1 MNHNQAE
8 HQRILV
14 VLPHPDDESF
24 VASGT
29 LSMYIA
35 SGAQVTY
42 ACLTLGEMGR
52 NMGIPPFANRVTLT
66 AIRKDEL
73 AASCLAIGIQDLRML
88 GFHDK
93 MIEFEDEEL
102 LDSQIMELLKELKP
116 SLVITFYPGYS
127 VHPDH
132 DATGAAVIRTIGRL
146 PAAERPLVYC
156 SAFASNREQMIGK
169 ADVTIDVTEFLAKK
183 MASIQAHRTQFQAAE
198 LVGNQDLTEEEMRRR
213 FGTEQFW
220 TYRFVESS

>member
-1 MNHNQAE
+1 MNHKQAK

-14 VLPHPDDESF
+14 ILPHPDDESF

-29 LSMYIA
+29 LSMYID
-35 SGAQVTY
+35 SGAEVTY

-52 NMGIPPFANRVTLT
+52 NMGIPPFANRVTLP

-73 AASCLAIGIQDLRML
+73 TASCLAIGIQDLRML

-93 MIEFEDEEL
+93 MIEFEDQEL
-102 LDSQIMELLKELKP
+102 LDSQIMELLKELTP

-156 SAFASNREQMIGK
+156 SAFASNHEQMIGK
-169 ADVTIDVTEFLAKK
+169 ADVTIDVTPFLAKK

-198 LVGNQDLTEEEMRRR
+198 LVGNQELTEEEIRNR

-220 TYRFVESS
+220 TYRFAESS